1 MSGYGWRGCAIAER
15 FRSDSTPSPIL
26 QPQSDTKGHKTYVL
40 FVWLNN
46 DPPSHLRCFGAVKR
60 KQTMKLNEAIKG
72 MEVKSWERRENSNG
86 KCTVYVRFVP
96 KSSAPT
102 VSVKEVA

>member
-1 MSGYGWRGCAIAER
+1 
-15 FRSDSTPSPIL
+15 
-26 QPQSDTKGHKTYVL
+26 
-40 FVWLNN
+40 
-46 DPPSHLRCFGAVKR
+46 
-60 KQTMKLNEAIKG
+60 MKINEAIKG

-96 KSSAPT
+96 KSSAPI

>member
-1 MSGYGWRGCAIAER
+1 MGGGGCAIAER
-15 FRSDSTPSPIL
+15 FCSDDTPSPIL
-26 QPQSDTKGHKTYVL
+26 QPQRGTKDHKTYVL
-40 FVWLNN
+40 FVFFVAKN
-46 DPPSHLRCFGAVKR
+46 KR
-60 KQTMKLNEAIKG
+60 NKTMKLNEAIKG

-102 VSVKEVA
+102 ISVKEVSL

>member
-1 MSGYGWRGCAIAER
+1 MLFVFFVAKTNRSSFAKGYGGQE
-15 FRSDSTPSPIL
+15 
-26 QPQSDTKGHKTYVL
+26 G
-40 FVWLNN
+40 
-46 DPPSHLRCFGAVKR
+46 

-102 VSVKEVA
+102 VNVKEVAG

>member
-1 MSGYGWRGCAIAER
+1 MRYV
-15 FRSDSTPSPIL
+15 SDNAPIL
-26 QPQSDTKGHKTYVL
+26 QPQSDTRERNVYVL
-40 FVWLNN
+40 FVFFVAKQQT
-46 DPPSHLRCFGAVKR
+46 DPPSPKATEDR
-60 KQTMKLNEAIKG
+60 KETNNETIHEAIKG

>member
-1 MSGYGWRGCAIAER
+1 MPQCVSCGNSTSSRSPTTNYQQTSKPNNKQER
-15 FRSDSTPSPIL
+15 I
-26 QPQSDTKGHKTYVL
+26 K
-40 FVWLNN
+40 
-46 DPPSHLRCFGAVKR
+46 
-60 KQTMKLNEAIKG
+60 MKLHEAIKG

-102 VSVKEVA
+102 VNVKEVA

>member
-1 MSGYGWRGCAIAER
+1 MPQCVSCGNSTSSRSPTTNYQQTNYQQTSKPNNKQER
-15 FRSDSTPSPIL
+15 I
-26 QPQSDTKGHKTYVL
+26 K
-40 FVWLNN
+40 
-46 DPPSHLRCFGAVKR
+46 
-60 KQTMKLNEAIKG
+60 MKLHEAIKG

-102 VSVKEVA
+102 VNVKEVAG

>member
-1 MSGYGWRGCAIAER
+1 MRYA
-15 FRSDSTPSPIL
+15 SDSAPIL
-26 QPQSDTKGHKTYVL
+26 QPQSDTKGHKAYVL
-40 FVWLNN
+40 FVFFVAKQNKPIL
-46 DPPSHLRCFGAVKR
+46 LRQRLRRTGR

-72 MEVKSWERRENSNG
+72 MEVKSWERRENSSG

-102 VSVKEVA
+102 VSVKEVS